1 MKFLQSYNESLRDKM
16 TPKSEEELK
25 STMGEERYIVYTKLL
40 DIQELLDKKPFG
52 YIVLNTNA
60 DPMFLEVH
68 TELNIFNIAYSND
81 KYVLYDNLNEYEL
94 NTKDDL
100 INKIKKIS
108 LSSMN
113 LYVKH
118 KTTDLDTIYKEIE
131 DMKEEIEQLNKNF

>member
-1 MKFLQSYNESLRDKM
+1 MKFLHSYNESLRDKM

-52 YIVLNTNA
+52 YIILNTNA

-68 TELNIFNIAYSND
+68 TELNIFNIAYTND

>member
-68 TELNIFNIAYSND
+68 TELNIFNIAYTND